1 MLSIRYSDQYN
12 LTTEN
17 YYTENETVL
26 LPGGPGY
33 THRTGK
39 DEGYCLQYP
48 NGTKFVDRKTGLE
61 YCEDGHSL
69 EITERTPWR
78 ISSCER
84 TVKTS
89 RSETRKQWDK
99 DSSLL
104 RQSGD
109 MKPKGCDTS
118 SLWGRL

>member
-69 EITERTPWR
+69 EVTVTPEYKWQWKWVEVYEQLEEN
-78 ISSCER
+78 ISELEAANKKL
-84 TVKTS
+84 VEEGK
-89 RSETRKQWDK
+89 EDK
-99 DSSLL
+99 GKIK
-104 RQSGD
+104 R
-109 MKPKGCDTS
+109 
-118 SLWGRL
+118 